1 MPKKTDDEAPVTDV
15 VIEFNGATFTIPK
28 DTDEWPTTAWLAR
41 IEATT
46 TGRTLDWMQFVELLL
61 GPAQWQQLTTLTASK
76 KGDFVKF
83 LDVFTPTVVKECD
96 L

>member
-1 MPKKTDDEAPVTDV
+1 MPKAKTEPADDVNV
-15 VIEFNGATFTIPK
+15 LIEFNGATFTVPR
-28 DTDEWPTTAWLAR
+28 DTDEWSTTAWLAR

-46 TGRTLDWMQFVELLL
+46 TGRTADWMRFIELLL
-61 GPAQWQQLTTLTASK
+61 GATQWRQLTAVTAAT
-76 KGDFVKF
+76 KGEFNKF